1 MGEGRE
7 GTGVFGP
14 ACLLFVELPESDFA
28 DFLRIV
34 DKFVSRYP
42 EIVDA
47 VEADLDLKGKGK
59 KKVRLEDERWRMR
72 KDCPALAGIEYPEEP
87 IRAEELSLEEGR
99 PRIPAYVAFIFL
111 ACRGYAGGESS
122 RPYQDL
128 VQESLSITLMLQ
140 RYNMKMPAE
149 STLNENLNAVR
160 NRTRRMIHQRQME
173 YALVEELDDFA
184 EMSLDSSAVLANTA
198 WPTDSTIILKLI
210 DRIWRTGSD
219 LERYGTENFRR
230 HWTEQWLKKMRRENL
245 CILMANSRRER
256 ASHYRQFYGFA
267 ERAIKHLEGERQVLE
282 GRAEPHSMRPGL
294 RRRFRET
301 RRMLRRDLESARRMV
316 ELSRRRIEEGEQVPA
331 DQKVLSVADPDA
343 AFIKKGQREPAI
355 GYRPQ
360 VARSRNGLI
369 GYLHVPE
376 GNAAD
381 APQLVGAVEGW
392 AQSTGRVPDLV
403 NTDDGYTSREG
414 RDRLEEMGV
423 ETVSFSGSKGR
434 RLLGE
439 WEWWDEERM
448 RARQERPAVES
459 LMFTLKYCYRFGRLS
474 RRGIEA
480 VRAELWEDV
489 LAYNFFRIVQL
500 ERRAEPEKVPRA
512 A

>member
-1 MGEGRE
+1 M
-7 GTGVFGP
+7 FGP
-14 ACLLFVELPESDFA
+14 VCLLFAELPESDFA
-28 DFLRIV
+28 DFLRKADQFI
-34 DKFVSRYP
+34 SRYP
-42 EIVDA
+42 EILDA
-47 VEADLDLKGKGK
+47 IEADLDLHGKEK
-59 KKVRLEDERWRMR
+59 KKERLEDERWVRR
-72 KDCPALAGIEYPEEP
+72 KDCSPLEGMDHPQEP
-87 IRAEELSLEEGR
+87 IRAEELSLQEGR
-99 PRIPAYVAFIFL
+99 PRMPGCVAFIFL

-128 VQESLSITLMLQ
+128 VRESLSIRLML
-140 RYNMKMPAE
+140 RRHNMKMPAE
-149 STLNENLNAVR
+149 STLNENLNAVS

-173 YALVEELDDFA
+173 YSMVEELDDFA
-184 EMSLDSSAVLANTA
+184 EMNLDSSAVWANTA
-198 WPTDSTIILKLI
+198 WPSDSTIILKLI
-210 DRIWRTGSD
+210 ARIWRTGSE
-219 LERYGTENFRR
+219 LEQYGTENFRR
-230 HWTEQWLKKMRRENL
+230 HWTEQWLKKMRQENL
-245 CILMANSRRER
+245 CILMADSRRER
-256 ASHYRQFYGFA
+256 ASHYRRFYGFA
-267 ERAIKHLEGERQVLE
+267 ERAIEHLEGERQGLE
-282 GRAEPHSMRPGL
+282 RRAEPGSMRPGL

-301 RRMLRRDLESARRMV
+301 RRMLRRDLGSARRMV
-316 ELSRRRIEEGEQVPA
+316 ELSRRRVEEGEKVPA

-360 VARSRNGLI
+360 VARSGSGLI

-381 APQLVGAVEGW
+381 APMLVGAVEGW
-392 AQSTGRVPDLV
+392 AEATGRVPDLV
-403 NTDDGYTSREG
+403 STDDGYTSAEG
-414 RDRLEEMGV
+414 RRRVEEMGV

-448 RARQERPAVES
+448 RARRERPAVES
-459 LMFTLKYCYRFGRLS
+459 VMFTLKYCYRFGRLS

-489 LAYNFFRIVQL
+489 LAYNFFRMVQL